1 MTQTKKTTPEVS
13 PEENVEIKTTH
24 LADGSTVVEKS
35 FSKMIPPPPNSDE
48 KINPVT
54 GLPVT
59 DEDMKKKKLS
69 RKEIEKMHRTRAAL
83 IREKKVVRK

>member
-35 FSKMIPPPPNSDE
+35 FSKMIPPPPNRLKKCTE
-48 KINPVT
+48 PAPRLYV
-54 GLPVT
+54 
-59 DEDMKKKKLS
+59 KKKW
-69 RKEIEKMHRTRAAL
+69 
-83 IREKKVVRK
+83 